1 MNAVSSLPS
10 TDRFAAY
17 LPATNVAEKAPA
29 KPGDVETKEAFQQ
42 FVGETFYGLMLKQM
56 RQSVEQGPYFHGGQG
71 EAIFQQQFDQAL
83 VERMSAASA
92 DTFAEPMYALFMAR
106 QG

>member
-1 MNAVSSLPS
+1 MNAVASLPS
-10 TDRFAAY
+10 TDRFAAH
-17 LPATNVAEKAPA
+17 LSTANAAEKTPKAQ
-29 KPGDVETKEAFQQ
+29 DVETKEAFQQ
-42 FVGETFYGLMLKQM
+42 FVGETFYGMMLKQM
-56 RQSVEQGPYFHGGQG
+56 RQSVEQGPYLHGGQG
-71 EAIFQQQFDQAL
+71 EAIFQQQLDQVL

>member
-1 MNAVSSLPS
+1 MNAVAALPS
-10 TDRFAAY
+10 TDRFAAH
-17 LPATNVAEKAPA
+17 LHGASPAPKAPQS
-29 KPGDVETKEAFQQ
+29 KDVETKEAFQQ
-42 FVGETFYGLMLKQM
+42 FVGETFYGMMLKQM

-71 EAIFQQQFDQAL
+71 EAIFQQQLDQVL

-92 DTFAEPMYALFMAR
+92 DTFSEPMYALFMGR

>member
-1 MNAVSSLPS
+1 MNAISSLPS
-10 TDRFAAY
+10 TDRFPAY
-17 LPATNVAEKAPA
+17 LPATNAAEKSP

-71 EAIFQQQFDQAL
+71 EAIFQQQLDQVL
-83 VERMSAASA
+83 VERMSATSA
-92 DTFAEPMYALFMAR
+92 DTFAEPMYALFMNR

>member
-1 MNAVSSLPS
+1 MNAISSLPA

-17 LPATNVAEKAPA
+17 MPATNAAEKATA
-29 KPGDVETKEAFQQ
+29 KVDGMDTKEAFQQ
-42 FVGETFYGLMLKQM
+42 FVGETFYGMMLKQM

-71 EAIFQQQFDQAL
+71 EAIFQQQLDQVL

-92 DTFAEPMYALFMAR
+92 DTFAEPMYALFMNR